1 MKRLVVLL
9 SLVFLLPA
17 VAHADGCPAS
27 TCGTADSSE
36 ALPGSNLFA
45 VRPNGP
51 RGSLIA
57 YDTATGARRFALP
70 QGRLSADGRTF
81 FSWAFAKSGT
91 TIARYDTAHGRF
103 VSATRVPGRAI
114 VASVSARGDW
124 VALNVLGGRKVT
136 QFAILNTRRGLV
148 TKRIT
153 LHGGYEAEALSP
165 DGHLLFLIHWKRNGY
180 DLRTYDFARG
190 KLRPTTLAEPDEKM
204 SGSAATAIASRDGHW
219 LLTLYVKG
227 DGGSFVHALDLRT
240 GIAHCV
246 DLPWRARQ
254 FAGPA
259 TAALTVSPDGR
270 RLYLANPQLGRV
282 AVVDLRALRM
292 VRNVHFA
299 PVVGEAG
306 APLWPT
312 AAVAPAGRMLGFA
325 AGHSVWLYD
334 TAYGVVRGPSA
345 AGPDGGALVTG
356 LGFTSDGRRLTALR
370 LDERRVAFDAA
381 TGRRVSTVRSPA
393 EIFAVRAG
401 GLGPLVGYD
410 AGSSGPRF
418 LLPDGRVSADGS
430 RYFASIP
437 RSPGSTAIESYSP
450 ATGRLLRVHHLAGRW
465 NLGAVSASGATIAV
479 ARHARGQ
486 STVKVLDAA
495 TGRVRNSRTLRG
507 VYTLDAVT
515 DAGDKLFLIQHYRQG
530 HYAVRALSFRT
541 GRLWTAT
548 LREKGNEEQ
557 PVMTGQAA
565 GQLASTDG
573 NWLLTLYLDTK
584 KRSAFVHALN
594 LRAAYAVCIDLP
606 SEGHALARLRDYS
619 LAFAPDGGVYAT
631 NGALGVLAHVDLER
645 QSVSD
650 TTYFSRPRASTG
662 WAASALSRN
671 GRMLYFASGARVWR
685 YDTAFDVIR
694 GPYLAPRPVV
704 GLVFSRDGR
713 KVFAPRVDGGVISL
727 DAAKGMPLT
736 A

>member
-1 MKRLVVLL
+1 VKRLVVLL
-9 SLVFLLPA
+9 SLVFCLPA

-27 TCGTADSSE
+27 TCGTANSSE
-36 ALPGSNLFA
+36 ALPGSNLFV

-51 RGSLIA
+51 QGSLIA
-57 YDTATGARRFALP
+57 YDTATGTRRFTLP
-70 QGRLSADGRTF
+70 QGRLSGDGRTF
-81 FSWAFAKSGT
+81 FSWAFAKTGT
-91 TIARYDTAHGRF
+91 TIARYDTANGRF
-103 VSATRVPGRAI
+103 AAASRVPGRAI
-114 VASVSARGDW
+114 VAAVSATGDR
-124 VALNVLGGRKVT
+124 VALNVLGRRNVT
-136 QFAILNTRRGLV
+136 RFAILDARRGTV
-148 TKRIT
+148 TQRIA
-153 LHGGYEAEALSP
+153 LRGAYEAEALSP
-165 DGHLLFLIHWKRNGY
+165 DGRRLFLIHWNRNGY
-180 DLRTYDFARG
+180 DLRNYDFARA

-240 GIAHCV
+240 GIAHCI
-246 DLPWRARQ
+246 DLPWQARQ

-259 TAALTVSPDGR
+259 TAALTVSPDGNK
-270 RLYLANPQLGRV
+270 LYLANAQLGRV
-282 AVVDLRALRM
+282 AVVDLRGLR
-292 VRNVHFA
+292 VTRNVSFA
-299 PVVGEAG
+299 PVAARAG
-306 APLWPT
+306 LPLWPT
-312 AAVAPAGRMLGFA
+312 AAVTRGGRMLGFA
-325 AGHSVWLYD
+325 AGRSAWLYD
-334 TAYGVVRGPSA
+334 TAYGVVRGPFA
-345 AGPDGGALVTG
+345 AATEDGALVTG
-356 LGFTSDGRRLTALR
+356 LGFTPDGHRLTALR
-370 LDERRVAFDAA
+370 MDERRVAFDAA
-381 TGRRVSTVRSPA
+381 TGRRVEAVRSPA
-393 EIFAVRAG
+393 EIFTVRTG

-410 AGSSGPRF
+410 AGSAGPRF
-418 LLPDGRVSADGS
+418 LLPGGRVSADGS
-430 RYFASIP
+430 RYFASIS

-479 ARHARGQ
+479 ADHARGV

-515 DAGDKLFLIQHYRQG
+515 DAGDKLFLIQHYRHG

-548 LREKGNEEQ
+548 LREKGKEEQ

-606 SEGHALARLRDYS
+606 SEGHALGRLRDYS

-645 QSVSD
+645 QSVTD
-650 TTYFSRPRASTG
+650 TTYFSRPRASGG

-694 GPYLAPRPVV
+694 GPYVAPRPVV